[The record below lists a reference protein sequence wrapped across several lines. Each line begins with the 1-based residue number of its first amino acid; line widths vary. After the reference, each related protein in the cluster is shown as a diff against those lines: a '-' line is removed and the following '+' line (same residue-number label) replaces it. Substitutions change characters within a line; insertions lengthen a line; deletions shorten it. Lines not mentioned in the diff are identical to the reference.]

1 MMKRLIRYFLQGV
14 LYVAPL
20 AVTVYV
26 IAVAILWTDGLLMD
40 RDFFHKGWLAKY
52 NFPGVGLVIILVLI
66 TLIGY
71 FGQRVISSPF
81 SEAYSRLIKKAP
93 LIKVIYTSVKD
104 LLSAFVG
111 GEKKFDT
118 PVIVKMD
125 EAGILHRMGFI
136 TSKSLEEFGIE
147 DKVGVYLPSSY
158 GMLGELYLVPKENI
172 QTLDANSADVMK
184 YIVSGGI
191 SKISNE

>member
-1 MMKRLIRYFLQGV
+1 MKRLIRYFLQGV

-20 AVTVYV
+20 AVTIY
-26 IAVAILWTDGLLMD
+26 IISVAILWIDGLLVN
-40 RDFFHKGWLAKY
+40 RDFFHEGWLAKY
-52 NFPGVGLVIILVLI
+52 NFPGVGLVIILVAI

-71 FGQRVISSPF
+71 FGQRMISSPI
-81 SEAYSRLIKKAP
+81 SVAYTKLIKKAP

-125 EAGILHRMGFI
+125 ESGVLHRMGFI
-136 TSKSLEEFGIE
+136 TSKSLSEFGIE

-158 GMLGELYLVPKENI
+158 GMLGELYLIPKDNI
-172 QTLDANSADVMK
+172 MKVNANSADVMK
-184 YIVSGGI
+184 YIVSGGV
-191 SKISNE
+191 SKIQ